1 MYNIITEEG
10 VEKAV
15 QIIEGQKYD
24 KQTLEYRIEELK
36 ANKVATKA
44 GHDAE
49 IEQIDLAIKDAQDT
63 LQLFKQ

>member
-10 VEKAV
+10 VEKVV

-36 ANKVATKA
+36 ASKAATKA

-49 IEQIDLAIKDAQDT
+49 IEQIDIAIKDAQDT